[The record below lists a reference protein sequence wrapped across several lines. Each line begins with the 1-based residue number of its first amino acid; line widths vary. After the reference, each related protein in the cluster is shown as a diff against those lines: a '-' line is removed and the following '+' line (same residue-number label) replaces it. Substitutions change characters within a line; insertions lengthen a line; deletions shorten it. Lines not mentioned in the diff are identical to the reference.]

1 MHVGK
6 KNTIK
11 IATRFRAY
19 ICACPNDPTTHDDLR
34 APRDYEP
41 RVHGVLDGIV
51 IRPHRPALAA
61 RVPEAR

>member
-1 MHVGK
+1 VGET
-6 KNTIK
+6 NMTK

-19 ICACPNDPTTHDDLR
+19 YTRLSGKDPTTHDDLR
-34 APRDYEP
+34 PPRDYEP